1 MPASTAAGATPT
13 RCWRPSPAWLP
24 IAYLLVIEPNAPE
37 VVLWSRGTD
46 RTWQR
51 QVVSGI
57 DRDVAMPEIGVTL
70 RLSDLYDGVE
80 FPVRPRLVG
89 RDEQPG

>member
-1 MPASTAAGATPT
+1 M
-13 RCWRPSPAWLP
+13 
-24 IAYLLVIEPNAPE
+24 
-37 VVLWSRGTD
+37 
-46 RTWQR
+46 
-51 QVVSGI
+51 SGI